1 MTNNEVKK
9 RSQRIFGMLLGTLT
23 KFKNESQNKTE
34 AVCWFIK
41 GYVQFT

>member
-34 AVCWFIK
+34 AVC
-41 GYVQFT
+41 